1 MFQES
6 KSDNGIERE
15 QRENMR
21 PSISVIMPLY
31 NAARFLE
38 ETLTSVSNQVFQNY
52 ELLCINDGSDDD
64 TVDIVKKFQDNDCR
78 IKLFNNNG
86 HMGAAIARNRGIM
99 EARGEYLI
107 FLDGD
112 DICDEELLL
121 MAYQK
126 ANDTD
131 ADIVMSES
139 MHVTSEH
146 IYDKK
151 QTVHSGEYITKF
163 CQQTVSVRDIKTCDF
178 LGWPANPHTKLY
190 RKEFIV
196 QERLEFQNLSCE
208 NDTYFVMMAFF
219 LAKRIVRLD
228 VGRVMLYVR
237 DHDTPSRISS
247 ERDPMCIYHAMSKV
261 RDELEKRGI
270 FDLLSKMYYYKTFFF
285 LADALRGAK
294 SKGSREKFYDFLVNE
309 GFDKLFDGH
318 DRKYGIDQYIQEK
331 KQSFIKKGLGEGWE
345 RQFSYYDV
353 FLKDNLQE
361 ISSIFQMTDG
371 KTRRVGVWG
380 TGENG
385 RRFLAFCRKYALP
398 VHVVVDRDESK
409 YGSYC
414 EGYPIQLPQ
423 AVRGV
428 ETVIS
433 TPNLGYKAVKE
444 LAQKYKKN
452 IEVIDLNSY
461 ICWV

>member
-1 MFQES
+1 M
-6 KSDNGIERE
+6 K
-15 QRENMR
+15 

-38 ETLTSVSNQVFQNY
+38 ETLISVSNQVFQNY

-64 TVDIVKKFQDNDCR
+64 TVDIVKKFQGKDSR
-78 IKLFNNNG
+78 IKLFNNDG
-86 HMGAAIARNRGIM
+86 HEGAAIARNRGIM
-99 EARGEYLI
+99 EAKGEYLI

-121 MAYQK
+121 MVYQK
-126 ANDTD
+126 ANDTN

-151 QTVHSGEYITKF
+151 RIIHSRDYITKF
-163 CQQTVSVRDIKTCDF
+163 CQQTVSVWNIKTCDF
-178 LGWPANPHTKLY
+178 LVWPANPHTKLY
-190 RKEFIV
+190 RKKFID
-196 QERLEFQNLSCE
+196 QEHLEFQNLSCE
-208 NDTYFVMMAFF
+208 NDTFFVMMAYF
-219 LAKRIVRLD
+219 LAKRVVRTESE
-228 VGRVMLYVR
+228 RIMLYVR

-247 ERDPMCIYHAMSKV
+247 ERDPMCMYYAMSKV
-261 RDELEKRGI
+261 RDELVKRNI
-270 FDLLSKMYYYKTFFF
+270 FVPLSQMFYYRTFFF

-294 SKGSREKFYDFLVNE
+294 MEDGRVKFSNFLVDE
-309 GFDKLFDGH
+309 GFEKLFGGYDG
-318 DRKYGIDQYIQEK
+318 KYGIDQYIQEK
-331 KQSFIKKGLGEGWE
+331 KQKFVSMGLGEGWE
-345 RQFSYYDV
+345 GLFSFYDV

-361 ISSIFQMTDG
+361 ISGIFQMTDG

-414 EGYPIQLPQ
+414 EGYQIQLPQ
-423 AVRGV
+423 AVREV
-428 ETVIS
+428 DTVIS

-461 ICWV
+461 ICWF